1 MFLILQFCVG
11 YIIID
16 ISRKLMPKTVRNPQQ
31 ERSIDKKNRII
42 TAGYELFSENGYY
55 NTNTVQIAKRAGVST
70 GIVYGYF
77 RDKKD
82 ILREV
87 TALYMAK
94 ITKPILQLFDE
105 LCAPFDVRGFVAE
118 IVELV
123 IAAHRENAGIHEALH
138 ALTHTDSEISAQF
151 ISLEDELTLNIADRL
166 SRLNV
171 IKKDAKEKVHFAMD
185 MLQSFAHEYI
195 YDHHDYIDYDRMKKL
210 VTDSIIALIDVD

>member
-1 MFLILQFCVG
+1 
-11 YIIID
+11 
-16 ISRKLMPKTVRNPQQ
+16 MPKTIREPQQ

-87 TALYMAK
+87 TSLYMDK
-94 ITKPILQLFDE
+94 VTKPILDQFDN
-105 LCAPFDVRGFVAE
+105 LKAPFDARDFVSR

-123 IAAHRENAGIHEALH
+123 IRAHGENAGIHEALH
-138 ALTHTDSEISAQF
+138 SLTHTDPEISALF
-151 ISLEDELTLNIADRL
+151 IRLEDDLTLNIADRL
-166 SRLNV
+166 TRLDV
-171 IKKDAKEKVHFAMD
+171 LKKDAKEKVHFAMD
-185 MLQSFAHEYI
+185 ILQSFAHEYV
-195 YDHHDYIDYDRMKKL
+195 YDHHEYINYDRLKML
-210 VTDSIIALIDVD
+210 VTDSVVALIDCD